1 MVATDV
7 KTDKEIRDALLIE
20 LECEPEITSHDIAV
34 AVNDAV
40 VTLSGFVHSYWEKAA
55 AEKAAKR
62 VFGVK
67 GVAND
72 IECKLPSERTDPEIA
87 RDAIQLLQSHVSLP
101 AHRIKVTVTKGW
113 VTLVGSVDWQYQKS
127 IAESAVKEVKGV
139 VGIADEIEIKPQVAQ
154 TEIKTKI
161 EDALKCSAELDAQH
175 ITVEVVDGS
184 VVNLY
189 GRVGSW
195 AAKDEAER
203 AARSHPGV
211 TRVENYI
218 TTNP

>member
-1 MVATDV
+1 MIADV
-7 KTDKEIRDALLIE
+7 KSDKEIRDALLME
-20 LECEPEITSHDIAV
+20 LESEPEITSHDIAV
-34 AVNDAV
+34 AVKDGV
-40 VTLSGFVHSYWEKAA
+40 VTLFGFVHSYWEKDA
-55 AEKAAKR
+55 AERAAKR
-62 VFGVK
+62 VFAVK

-72 IECKLPSERTDPEIA
+72 IECTLPSERTDPEIA

-101 AHRIKVTVTKGW
+101 ADKIKVTVRKGW
-113 VTLVGSVDWQYQKS
+113 VTLEGSVDWQYQKS
-127 IAESAVKEVKGV
+127 LAESAVKELKGV
-139 VGIADEIEIKPQVAQ
+139 SAIANEIEIKPQVAQ
-154 TEIKTKI
+154 TEIQTRI
-161 EDALKCSAELDAQH
+161 EDALRCSADLDAQH

-203 AARSHPGV
+203 AAWAHPGV